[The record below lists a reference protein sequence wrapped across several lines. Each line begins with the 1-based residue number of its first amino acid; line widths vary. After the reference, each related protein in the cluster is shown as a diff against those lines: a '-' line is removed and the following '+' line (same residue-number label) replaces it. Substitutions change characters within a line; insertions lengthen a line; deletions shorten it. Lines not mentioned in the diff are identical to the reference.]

1 MRKIENFAQISD
13 LLNAQ
18 LKRGVLTNNFLRGD
32 DYTREIANG
41 LYIHEADGAL
51 LLFRERGDHLVM
63 TFYLHPNAVLSL
75 PETDRPVM
83 TELSCRAKD
92 ADAMANAAE
101 QFCALGFRE
110 VLRRTRRTR
119 KPEAFPVETTAVPA
133 KPEDFE
139 DISRFLSEHFSAL
152 TGCLPT
158 ADDLRENLAN
168 GQTVITRDEKVFP
181 VCCILRFPAPRPRFG
196 TLPCVRTAA
205 EKVLPASCSLRTLR
219 QRTVQKVRYGRG
231 PAMLRPSIFTNNT
244 AIGPTDGLPPCCNI
258 IKGEIDHERK
268 NYRNSE

>member
-18 LKRGVLTNNFLRGD
+18 LKRGVITNNFLRGE
-32 DYTREIANG
+32 DYTREIENG
-41 LYIHEADGAL
+41 LYLHEANGAL

-75 PETDRPVM
+75 PETDRPVV

-168 GQTVITRDEKVFP
+168 GQTVITRDEKGVSGVLHFA
-181 VCCILRFPAPRPRFG
+181 VSRASTEIRHLA
-196 TLPCVRTAA
+196 VRADCRGKGLAGELLTAYLA
-205 EKVLPASCSLRTLR
+205 ATDGAKSQVWARTGNLPAEHFYE
-219 QRTVQKVRYGRG
+219 KHGY
-231 PAMLRPSIFTNNT
+231 RP
-244 AIGPTDGLPPCCNI
+244 DGWTSAVLQYN
-258 IKGEIDHERK
+258 
-268 NYRNSE
+268 